1 MGPRITWCHFKPVTR
16 SVQGEASASPSEPQE
31 RQRRWCRPLEAPLGR
46 TWLTHTGLASGPQL
60 GRATNPLPHPTSPA
74 ARAALNKGPK
84 TQSFNTS
91 RHLLSRK
98 SRSANPPSSSGDSRT
113 WRWLKPSVMS
123 RRGYVFAGRWLGVTR
138 GNELELVSGIPFGA
152 LCQAPKHKPARQ
164 AGQVT
169 VSDSAPLALSPRKR

>member
-1 MGPRITWCHFKPVTR
+1 MVSALLKP
-16 SVQGEASASPSEPQE
+16 PP
-31 RQRRWCRPLEAPLGR
+31 GR

-60 GRATNPLPHPTSPA
+60 GRATNPLPHPTWPA

-84 TQSFNTS
+84 TQRFNTS

-123 RRGYVFAGRWLGVTR
+123 RRGYIFAGRWLGVTR

-169 VSDSAPLALSPRKR
+169 ASDSAPPSTLAKRALEQVN